1 MSITLIP
8 FIANR
13 KPLLRD
19 AKPVGKCM
27 VACDGGAF
35 LAIRC
40 IVMLPPG
47 HPLRPGDILI
57 PNDDIPGTYILEGG
71 NAYGR

>member
-1 MSITLIP
+1 MDVRKP
-8 FIANR
+8 FLANR

-35 LAIRC
+35 LAIPC
-40 IVMLPPG
+40 IVMLPPSR
-47 HPLRPGDILI
+47 PLRPGDILI
-57 PNDDIPGTYILEGG
+57 PDDIVPGTYRLEGG
-71 NAYGR
+71 NVYGK